1 MTTELFH
8 EVYGSYFQAVAFIL
22 KEASQ
27 GTLTKENLTRIVNE
41 KAFSESF
48 LSIPEALMNQTW
60 PLIDNC
66 CQTPLEHSPA
76 MPLTTLQKRWLK
88 SLLLDPRVA
97 LFQPDISGL
106 EDVEPLFTP
115 DMIVYFDQ
123 YGDGDPYESAA
134 YQEIFRTILSALHE
148 KCFLKIHLENIY
160 HVSHTVICHPSH
172 LEYSMKDNKFRL
184 KTVAPDMTINLARI
198 TACEVTA
205 SQKNIFPKKAPEKQ
219 RKRLVLDLIDQRN
232 ALERAMLHF
241 SHLEKETQRLDDMH
255 YQIVIYYDAADETEL
270 LIRVFSFGPLIRVTA
285 PDEFVKLMIDRLKAQ
300 MDLEHL

>member
-1 MTTELFH
+1 
-8 EVYGSYFQAVAFIL
+8 
-22 KEASQ
+22 
-27 GTLTKENLTRIVNE
+27 
-41 KAFSESF
+41 
-48 LSIPEALMNQTW
+48 
-60 PLIDNC
+60 
-66 CQTPLEHSPA
+66 
-76 MPLTTLQKRWLK
+76 
-88 SLLLDPRVA
+88 
-97 LFQPDISGL
+97 
-106 EDVEPLFTP
+106 
-115 DMIVYFDQ
+115 MIVYFDQ

-134 YQEIFRTILSALHE
+134 YQEIFCTILSALHE

-205 SQKNIFPKKAPEKQ
+205 SQKYFSKKSQVLKKAISP
-219 RKRLVLDLIDQRN
+219 DLIDQRN

-270 LIRVFSFGPLIRVTA
+270 LIRVFSFGPLIRVNR
-285 PDEFVKLMIDRLKAQ
+285 P
-300 MDLEHL
+300 